1 MVFLKPGE
9 HMYVGGRTLLWE
21 VVCVNRNSEVMYW
34 QSNKDWY
41 EIDDEKDTFVI
52 REDAP
57 ERAKKS
63 FEMWKELQV
72 RHAKHPDWEM

>member
-1 MVFLKPGE
+1 M
-9 HMYVGGRTLLWE
+9 
-21 VVCVNRNSEVMYW
+21 NRNSEVMYW

>member
-1 MVFLKPGE
+1 M
-9 HMYVGGRTLLWE
+9 
-21 VVCVNRNSEVMYW
+21 NRNSEVMYW

-41 EIDDEKDTFVI
+41 IIDDENDTFVI

-57 ERAKKS
+57 DRAKES

-72 RHAKHPDWEM
+72 KQAKRPNWEA